1 MAARLHLQMNP
12 MLAKTVIPL
21 DDWADDFVPWLAKNF
36 RDFFQAIKA
45 PVESLFD
52 VMNDAMVGLTDGIG
66 WMAIVLL
73 AWRLAGWKVAV
84 FTAVSLGL
92 LGGWNPILPHLDVWD
107 ETMTTLALIVT
118 SVVISVLVGVPLGI
132 AASKSDRFEFILRP
146 ILDAMQTTPSFVY
159 LIPVVMLIGLGAI
172 GGVFA
177 VVVFAIPPMIRLTTL
192 GIREVDQE
200 VVEAAHSFGATGRQV
215 LFDIELPLA
224 IRTIMAGLNQT
235 LMLSLS
241 MVVIASMIGAPGLA
255 QFVLRGIRA
264 LDFGSGAVGGVGLVL
279 LAIVLDRMTQ
289 SLGQPARE
297 GSATLSLDTLKT
309 GYARMKA
316 LMGRRTAGSAQA

>member
-1 MAARLHLQMNP
+1 LDKN
-12 MLAKTVIPL
+12 VIPL
-21 DDWADDFVPWLAKNF
+21 DAWADSFVPWLAANF
-36 RDFFQAIKA
+36 RDFFQSIKT
-45 PVESLFD
+45 PVDWSFD
-52 VMNDAMVGLTDGIG
+52 LLNDGMVGLTDGVG
-66 WMAIVLL
+66 WIAIVLI
-73 AWRLAGWKVAV
+73 AWRLAGWKVAA
-84 FTAVSLGL
+84 FTAVSMGL

-118 SVVISVLVGVPLGI
+118 SVLISVIIGVPLGV

-146 ILDAMQTTPSFVY
+146 VLDAMQTTPSFVY
-159 LIPVVMLIGLGAI
+159 LIPVVMLIGLGAV

-177 VVVFAIPPMIRLTTL
+177 VVVFAIPPMIRLTNL

-200 VVEAAHSFGATGRQV
+200 VVEAAYSFGATPRRV

-224 IRTIMAGLNQT
+224 MRTIMAGLNQT

-241 MVVIASMIGAPGLA
+241 MVVIASIIGAPGLA
-255 QFVLRGIRA
+255 QLVLRGIRA

-289 SLGQPARE
+289 SLGE
-297 GSATLSLDTLKT
+297 TSEESSSTLSLSAAIGKLKSIT
-309 GYARMKA
+309 RIGEPDS
-316 LMGRRTAGSAQA
+316 TSA

>member
-1 MAARLHLQMNP
+1 MDKN
-12 MLAKTVIPL
+12 VIPL
-21 DDWADDFVPWLAKNF
+21 DAWADSFVPWLAANF
-36 RDFFQAIKA
+36 REFFQAIKT
-45 PVESLFD
+45 PVDWSFD
-52 VMNDAMVGLTDGIG
+52 LLNDGMVGLTDGVG
-66 WMAIVLL
+66 WIAIVLI
-73 AWRLAGWKVAV
+73 AWRLAGWKVAA
-84 FTAVSLGL
+84 FTAVSMGL

-118 SVVISVLVGVPLGI
+118 SVLISVIIGVPLGV

-159 LIPVVMLIGLGAI
+159 LIPVVMLIGLGAV

-177 VVVFAIPPMIRLTTL
+177 VVVFAIPPMIRLTNL

-200 VVEAAHSFGATGRQV
+200 VVEAAYSFGATPRRV
-215 LFDIELPLA
+215 LFDVELPLA
-224 IRTIMAGLNQT
+224 TRTIMAGLNQT

-241 MVVIASMIGAPGLA
+241 MVVIASIIGAPGLA
-255 QFVLRGIRA
+255 QLVLRGIRA

-289 SLGQPARE
+289 SVGEASE
-297 GSATLSLDTLKT
+297 ESSSTLSLSTTITKIKSIMRIGEPDPT
-309 GYARMKA
+309 
-316 LMGRRTAGSAQA
+316 SA

>member
-1 MAARLHLQMNP
+1 MDKN
-12 MLAKTVIPL
+12 VIPL
-21 DDWADDFVPWLAKNF
+21 DAWADSFVPWLAANF
-36 RDFFQAIKA
+36 REFFQAIKT
-45 PVESLFD
+45 PVDWSFD
-52 VMNDAMVGLTDGIG
+52 LLNDGMVGLTDGVG
-66 WMAIVLL
+66 WIAIVLI
-73 AWRLAGWKVAV
+73 AWRLAGWKVAA
-84 FTAVSLGL
+84 FTAVSMGL

-118 SVVISVLVGVPLGI
+118 SVLISVIIGVPLGV

-159 LIPVVMLIGLGAI
+159 LIPVVMLIGLGAV

-177 VVVFAIPPMIRLTTL
+177 VVVFAIPPMIRLTNL

-200 VVEAAHSFGATGRQV
+200 VVEAAYSFGATPRRV

-224 IRTIMAGLNQT
+224 MRTIMAGLNQT

-241 MVVIASMIGAPGLA
+241 MVVIASIIGAPGLA
-255 QFVLRGIRA
+255 QLVLRGIRA

-289 SLGQPARE
+289 SVGEASE
-297 GSATLSLDTLKT
+297 ESSSTLSLSTTITKIKSIMRIGEPDPT
-309 GYARMKA
+309 
-316 LMGRRTAGSAQA
+316 SA